1 MSLRFSCERWVGEAV
16 WGKAV
21 ACRGAGDRAGRA
33 TGGVVAESDTGIAVG
48 IGWTRRSVRRRFFQ
62 S

>member
-21 ACRGAGDRAGRA
+21 ACRGVWGDRAGCDSGACER
-33 TGGVVAESDTGIAVG
+33 TGDEL
-48 IGWTRRSVRRRFFQ
+48 
-62 S
+62 